1 MTTPQQEEALE
12 AISEESSVREQGGSS
27 EGAAS
32 PPAAAEAEPEPEPV
46 APPNYYISFPRLE
59 QLKRSP
65 VALVAA
71 RRVEG
76 CPSMSRPNHE
86 LTDAQALVVEI
97 AQHYSEDGD
106 FIRTDMPMMEIVFR
120 ILLSRRNRPMSLT
133 DIHYELTERWATP
146 IRPLNTSESGLQ
158 KILDSDDYY
167 GFAKSEP
174 K

>member
-1 MTTPQQEEALE
+1 MTTPEQEEALL
-12 AISEESSVREQGGSS
+12 EETAVLEQEGSNT
-27 EGAAS
+27 GAAS
-32 PPAAAEAEPEPEPV
+32 PLAAPEPEPEPEPV

-71 RRVEG
+71 RRVQG
-76 CPSMSRPNHE
+76 CPSMSRPDHE

-97 AQHYSEDGD
+97 AQHYSEDED

-146 IRPLNTSESGLQ
+146 IRPLNISAPGLQ
-158 KILDSDDYY
+158 KIRDGDAYY
-167 GFAKSEP
+167 GFARSEP

>member
-1 MTTPQQEEALE
+1 MTIPEQEEAL
-12 AISEESSVREQGGSS
+12 SEEPSAAEQGGSI
-27 EGAAS
+27 EGVTGPTAA
-32 PPAAAEAEPEPEPV
+32 PEAEPIV
-46 APPNYYISFPRLE
+46 PPNYYISFPRLE

-71 RRVEG
+71 RRVQT
-76 CPSMSRPNHE
+76 CPSMSRPDHE

-97 AQHYSEDGD
+97 AQHHSEDED

-120 ILLSRRNRPMSLT
+120 VLLARRNRPMSLT

-146 IRPLNTSESGLQ
+146 IRPLNISESGLQ
-158 KILDSDDYY
+158 KILDGDHYY
-167 GFAKSEP
+167 GFARSES